1 MPHENDKGRCTADDE
16 DIIEVTCPV
25 CGMTAHFL
33 SIEDTPEEMGAGAF
47 LIQHREFH
55 SYELHTEALSRSFDS
70 LSEEE
75 GW

>member
-1 MPHENDKGRCTADDE
+1 MTHENDQVECSTDNQ

-33 SIEDTPEEMGAGAF
+33 SIEDTPKQMGAGSF

-55 SYELHTEALSRSFDS
+55 AYEFHTEALSKSFDS